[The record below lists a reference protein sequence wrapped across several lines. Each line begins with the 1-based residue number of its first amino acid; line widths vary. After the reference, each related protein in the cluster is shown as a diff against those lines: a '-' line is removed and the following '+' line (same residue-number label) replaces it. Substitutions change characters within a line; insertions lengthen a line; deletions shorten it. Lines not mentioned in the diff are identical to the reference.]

1 MILAGVAYIE
11 RTSKQMKVQV
21 TRHTNRGNVKARDI
35 FIYTSIHQSN
45 ECLIKKKK
53 KMLAGSLSYV

>member
-21 TRHTNRGNVKARDI
+21 TRHTNRGDVKARDI
-35 FIYTSIHQSN
+35 FIYTSIHQSD
-45 ECLIKKKK
+45 ECIIKKKY
-53 KMLAGSLSYV
+53 LLVA